1 VAAALP
7 AAGRDDKMECPK
19 CKNSGL
25 VAKKVKGRN
34 VRVDRCSVC
43 KGIWFDGQE
52 LGMVLNLP
60 KLLINI
66 PAEAKKQHFLCPR
79 CDRPLYSFCYP
90 QSLVIIDM
98 CGKCGGIWLDDKEF
112 NEIYVVRKALN
123 DVKLQRKKIACPK
136 CRHPQYKSEECVK
149 CGIIFSKYRASKES
163 QTTSIEEKSGNSDE
177 FASIPGVKGALLKF
191 IDSALTTLSQ

>member
-1 VAAALP
+1 
-7 AAGRDDKMECPK
+7 MECPK

-34 VRVDRCSVC
+34 VRVDRCPVC
-43 KGIWFDGQE
+43 KGIWFDGEE
-52 LGMVLNLP
+52 LGMVL
-60 KLLINI
+60 KLAELQINI

-79 CDRPLYSFCYP
+79 CDRPLYTFCYP

-98 CGKCGGIWLDDKEF
+98 CAKCGGIWLDDKEF
-112 NEIYVVRKALN
+112 NEIYLVRKALK
-123 DVKLQRKKIACPK
+123 DVELQREKFVCPK
-136 CRHPQYKSEECVK
+136 CGHQQYKSEECVK
-149 CGIIFSKYRASKES
+149 CGIIFSKYRAAREN
-163 QTTSIEEKSGNSDE
+163 QPTSIKQKSGNSDE